1 MVLQSLYNMVKSSSS
16 RTKVRIGTSVC
27 NLLSCPATNKAAIYA
42 GALSVLKI
50 IATMD
55 FEELRESTARV
66 VINLAEDESLKELLL
81 QQPLVEILVLTL
93 HQSEGYTFECG
104 IMAMSC
110 LAQSSV
116 FKTSLIERG
125 GVTALISC
133 ILTGK
138 VRSSVM
144 AEEVCRCFC
153 HLSYSHEY
161 AERMVSSGHLIMALN
176 VIYLAGLCSAD
187 TALLI
192 ALTLR
197 NLSELLG
204 ARKYIMSQ
212 DAFKLVVSLITDFT
226 SSRYKCTVIYSA
238 LVTFVYNLSLVP
250 SLHAGLV
257 EQGLMKLLKQ
267 ICLFSDDDYDTDAA
281 MKTSTVTA
289 ATASSSEATE
299 TVTATDETKECGHE
313 TTTDQEAPLDQQA
326 NGAIRDA
333 RGTLLQ
339 TKKRRPGFFFIEQE
353 ADSFYESILNFTHA
367 EIKFIAKTINLLS
380 QTPSCHLPLVE
391 GGIMKII
398 KALFVGLSNDV
409 SARNE
414 VSAAL
419 ANLAGSKDCRTLLVK
434 QNALELLIALSQRAD
449 VNTQAQCAVA
459 LGFLSELT
467 SVHDGVVSSM
477 LSLSISL
484 EESNVAGAVN
494 NNPPTAGLINGRRPV
509 GDAANV
515 ALQPDAQ
522 AVLNQLQANQNSN
535 PESNLQSLSTLLRGV
550 LLDKTKFDAYIGAL
564 EENAKKNEVTSQL
577 VRPLSGKSAEDN
589 DSNAAAPPRKGT
601 VVYPNGSKLNVDDC
615 NAVSIT
621 EEEKAVLKC
630 HFDRYRLE
638 TSESH
643 EVYESES
650 GGMSMKLLMEL
661 PLPGI
666 PADRDLDPLDR
677 HVELTKITIS
687 NNPLPKDT
695 QVPHAIETRP
705 STTMEQQTSASSVAE
720 KEAEELKQDSGSRP
734 VVPGDGSIQRKSV
747 HYGKNQRETFQK
759 KRSGPT
765 PLPSIGSNPT
775 TPSSSQGTRPSILRK
790 SSTHHGQF
798 RPTS

>member
-1 MVLQSLYNMVKSSSS
+1 M
-16 RTKVRIGTSVC
+16 
-27 NLLSCPATNKAAIYA
+27 
-42 GALSVLKI
+42 
-50 IATMD
+50 
-55 FEELRESTARV
+55 
-66 VINLAEDESLKELLL
+66 
-81 QQPLVEILVLTL
+81 
-93 HQSEGYTFECG
+93 
-104 IMAMSC
+104 
-110 LAQSSV
+110 
-116 FKTSLIERG
+116 
-125 GVTALISC
+125 
-133 ILTGK
+133 
-138 VRSSVM
+138 
-144 AEEVCRCFC
+144 
-153 HLSYSHEY
+153 
-161 AERMVSSGHLIMALN
+161 
-176 VIYLAGLCSAD
+176 
-187 TALLI
+187 
-192 ALTLR
+192 
-197 NLSELLG
+197 
-204 ARKYIMSQ
+204 
-212 DAFKLVVSLITDFT
+212 
-226 SSRYKCTVIYSA
+226 
-238 LVTFVYNLSLVP
+238 
-250 SLHAGLV
+250 
-257 EQGLMKLLKQ
+257 
-267 ICLFSDDDYDTDAA
+267 
-281 MKTSTVTA
+281 
-289 ATASSSEATE
+289 
-299 TVTATDETKECGHE
+299 
-313 TTTDQEAPLDQQA
+313 
-326 NGAIRDA
+326 
-333 RGTLLQ
+333 
-339 TKKRRPGFFFIEQE
+339 
-353 ADSFYESILNFTHA
+353 
-367 EIKFIAKTINLLS
+367 
-380 QTPSCHLPLVE
+380 
-391 GGIMKII
+391 
-398 KALFVGLSNDV
+398 
-409 SARNE
+409 
-414 VSAAL
+414 
-419 ANLAGSKDCRTLLVK
+419 
-434 QNALELLIALSQRAD
+434 
-449 VNTQAQCAVA
+449 
-459 LGFLSELT
+459 
-467 SVHDGVVSSM
+467 
-477 LSLSISL
+477 
-484 EESNVAGAVN
+484 
-494 NNPPTAGLINGRRPV
+494 
-509 GDAANV
+509 
-515 ALQPDAQ
+515 
-522 AVLNQLQANQNSN
+522 
-535 PESNLQSLSTLLRGV
+535 QSLSTLLRGV

-601 VVYPNGSKLNVDDC
+601 VVYPNGSKLNVDEC